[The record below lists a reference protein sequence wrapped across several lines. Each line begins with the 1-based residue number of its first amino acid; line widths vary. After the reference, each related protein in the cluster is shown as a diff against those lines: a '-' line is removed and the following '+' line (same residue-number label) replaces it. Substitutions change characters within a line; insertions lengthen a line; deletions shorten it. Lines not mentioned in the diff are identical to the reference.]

1 MFEMDSK
8 LAQFRVAL
16 AESLKVNEKYS
27 EALDVLDKENKFLT
41 DTLLNAKLGK
51 ITTDRR
57 TLQAKIIQV
66 QTESDKIKQEAYT
79 VKSEY
84 EQKLDKIAF
93 MIKEVKSK
101 QDDIDSY
108 IDTEAEKKIFEERT
122 KYKKLKSDNNKA
134 LELHKTEC
142 NDILNKHIAA
152 YKEKRRNWIII
163 TICSVIFGITG
174 IAINFL

>member
-51 ITTDRR
+51 TTTERR
-57 TLQAKIIQV
+57 TLQAKIIQI

-84 EQKLDKIAF
+84 EQKLDKITF
-93 MIKEVKSK
+93 MIKDIKSK

-108 IDTEAEKKIFEERT
+108 IDTEAEKKVFEERK

-152 YKEKRRNWIII
+152 YKEN
-163 TICSVIFGITG
+163 V
-174 IAINFL
+174 AIGLLSQFVVLYLEL

>member
-27 EALDVLDKENKFLT
+27 EALEVLDKENKFLT

-51 ITTDRR
+51 TVTERR
-57 TLQAKIIQV
+57 NLQAKVLQV
-66 QTESDKIKQEAYT
+66 QAEADRIKQEAYDI
-79 VKSEY
+79 KSEY
-84 EQKLDKIAF
+84 ESKL
-93 MIKEVKSK
+93 
-101 QDDIDSY
+101 DIDSY
-108 IDTEAEKKIFEERT
+108 IDSEAEKKVYEERK

-134 LELHKTEC
+134 LELHKAEC
-142 NDILNKHIAA
+142 DDILNQHITI

-163 TICSVIFGITG
+163 TVCSIIFGIIG
-174 IAINFL
+174 IAINFS